1 MLNRRT
7 GAALATLGATALL
20 VAACGGSSSS
30 TASSAAPAASA
41 AGSAAAAAA
50 ASAAATGVGAS
61 AALLPQAIKDKGEI
75 NVASDIPY
83 PPMEILAEDGTLSG
97 LDYDLSQA
105 LGQQLG
111 VKVSFN
117 KQAWDSIIP
126 SLQSGNHDIIMSGMN
141 DTLERQKVLDFVDYF
156 NGGFSILVAKGN
168 PDGITSLKDLC
179 GKTVAEETAVAQIDL
194 IKAASKEC
202 PAGSE
207 ITIMQLPSDSDAQNA
222 VRAGKATAD
231 VLDAAVAG
239 WSAKQAPDLFEV
251 VVDPATPNGVEPVY
265 TGIGVLKKD
274 SALSAALQAALQE
287 LIDNGTY
294 KKILDTYGLGQYA
307 VPSAVTN
314 GTKS

>member
-7 GAALATLGATALL
+7 GASLAALGATALL
-20 VAACGGSSSS
+20 LAACGGSSSS
-30 TASSAAPAASA
+30 SASSAAPASSA
-41 AGSAAAAAA
+41 AGSAAASAPA
-50 ASAAATGVGAS
+50 ASGA

-83 PPMEILAEDGTLSG
+83 PPMEILAEDGTVTG
-97 LDYDLSQA
+97 LDYDLGQA

-111 VKVSFN
+111 VKVTFV

-126 SLQSGNHDIIMSGMN
+126 SLQSGTHDVIMSGMN
-141 DTLERQKVLDFVDYF
+141 DTLERQQTLDFVDYF

-168 PDGITSLKDLC
+168 PDKITSLKDLC
-179 GKTVAEETAVAQIDL
+179 GKTVAEETEVAQIDL
-194 IKAASKEC
+194 IKAVSKEC

-222 VRAGKATAD
+222 VRAGKASAD

-251 VVDPATPNGVEPVY
+251 VVDPSAPNGVEPVY
-265 TGIGVLKKD
+265 TGIGILKEN
-274 SALSAALQAALQE
+274 SALTAALQAALQE
-287 LIDNGTY
+287 IIDNGTY
-294 KKILDTYGLGQYA
+294 QKILDTYGLGQYA
-307 VPSAVTN
+307 VTSAQVD